1 MMNKWLAV
9 LLMGIPLW
17 MATGAAQA
25 GPIFANTTGGRLISF
40 DSATPGTILSNVAIT
55 GVAGALVG
63 IDFRPGAPG
72 TLYGVG
78 NNGGVGSVYVIST
91 ITGVATPINT
101 GFALDGTSFGVD
113 FNPVPDA
120 LRIVSNSG
128 QNLRITGGGAG
139 VVNIDGTL
147 NIGGVTQ
154 TNVVDAAYTNSF
166 AGATTTTLFVLQDN
180 AAPGSDVL
188 FIQNPPNNGALNPVA
203 NLTINVSQLSGF
215 DNHHRRPGVFELEPV
230 GHPQSDHRPS
240 REQWRGRGWLR
251 GPNRGYLGPQRR
263 PRARHARATWP
274 WPRRTRLLAT
284 TLAELIA
291 RATANTTPPA
301 WRGFRFCMR
310 AAEMKLPRL
319 TAFGAQVQV
328 AACGPVRA
336 IHVVNS
342 NGR

>member
-166 AGATTTTLFVLQDN
+166 AGAITTTLFVLQDN
-180 AAPGSDVL
+180 AAAGSDVL

-215 DNHHRRPGVFELEPV
+215 DITADLQAFLSWNGGNQFGTLNLTTGQAVNSGAVGGGFAGQIAGISALNLQAVPEP
-230 GHPQSDHRPS
+230 
-240 REQWRGRGWLR
+240 
-251 GPNRGYLGPQRR
+251 
-263 PRARHARATWP
+263 A
-274 WPRRTRLLAT
+274 
-284 TLAELIA
+284 TLALLSLGVA
-291 RATANTTPPA
+291 
-301 WRGFRFCMR
+301 GFGFSRR
-310 AAEMKLPRL
+310 RSL
-319 TAFGAQVQV
+319 
-328 AACGPVRA
+328 
-336 IHVVNS
+336 N
-342 NGR
+342 

>member
-9 LLMGIPLW
+9 LLLGIPLW
-17 MATGAAQA
+17 VAAGAAQA

-40 DSATPGTILSNVAIT
+40 DSTVPGSIQSNVAIT
-55 GVAGALVG
+55 GVAGDLVG
-63 IDFRPGAPG
+63 IDFRPATPG

-215 DNHHRRPGVFELEPV
+215 DITADLQAFLSWNGGNQFGTLNLTTGQAVNNGAVGGGFAGQIAGISALNAVPEP
-230 GHPQSDHRPS
+230 
-240 REQWRGRGWLR
+240 
-251 GPNRGYLGPQRR
+251 
-263 PRARHARATWP
+263 A
-274 WPRRTRLLAT
+274 
-284 TLAELIA
+284 TLALLGLGLA
-291 RATANTTPPA
+291 GL
-301 WRGFRFCMR
+301 GFSRR
-310 AAEMKLPRL
+310 RSL
-319 TAFGAQVQV
+319 
-328 AACGPVRA
+328 
-336 IHVVNS
+336 N
-342 NGR
+342 

>member
-154 TNVVDAAYTNSF
+154 TNVVDA
-166 AGATTTTLFVLQDN
+166 D
-180 AAPGSDVL
+180 GSD
-188 FIQNPPNNGALNPVA
+188 
-203 NLTINVSQLSGF
+203 
-215 DNHHRRPGVFELEPV
+215 
-230 GHPQSDHRPS
+230 
-240 REQWRGRGWLR
+240 
-251 GPNRGYLGPQRR
+251 
-263 PRARHARATWP
+263 
-274 WPRRTRLLAT
+274 
-284 TLAELIA
+284 
-291 RATANTTPPA
+291 
-301 WRGFRFCMR
+301 
-310 AAEMKLPRL
+310 
-319 TAFGAQVQV
+319 
-328 AACGPVRA
+328 
-336 IHVVNS
+336 
-342 NGR
+342 

>member
-1 MMNKWLAV
+1 M
-9 LLMGIPLW
+9 
-17 MATGAAQA
+17 
-25 GPIFANTTGGRLISF
+25 
-40 DSATPGTILSNVAIT
+40 
-55 GVAGALVG
+55 
-63 IDFRPGAPG
+63 
-72 TLYGVG
+72 
-78 NNGGVGSVYVIST
+78 IST

-215 DNHHRRPGVFELEPV
+215 DITADLQAFLSWNGGNQFGTLNLTTGQAVNNGAVGGGFAGQIAGISALNAVPEP
-230 GHPQSDHRPS
+230 
-240 REQWRGRGWLR
+240 
-251 GPNRGYLGPQRR
+251 
-263 PRARHARATWP
+263 A
-274 WPRRTRLLAT
+274 
-284 TLAELIA
+284 TLALLGLGLA
-291 RATANTTPPA
+291 GL
-301 WRGFRFCMR
+301 GFSRR
-310 AAEMKLPRL
+310 RSL
-319 TAFGAQVQV
+319 
-328 AACGPVRA
+328 
-336 IHVVNS
+336 N
-342 NGR
+342 